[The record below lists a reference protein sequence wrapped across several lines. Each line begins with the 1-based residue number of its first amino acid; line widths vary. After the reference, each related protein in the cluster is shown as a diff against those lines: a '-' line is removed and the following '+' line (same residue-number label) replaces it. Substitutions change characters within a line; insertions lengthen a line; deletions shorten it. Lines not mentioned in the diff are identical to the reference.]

1 MERSQDSEPG
11 EPYIYDVIQLVS
23 EYAKEIVDM
32 ESQEL
37 EKVRKIAVQKTKQV
51 ADQQA
56 KQDGFIPDLQTTTT
70 SKLVFNSKADQH
82 AYAKSIVA
90 KGGMGTMS
98 KSSGGG
104 GMSMGNRGGN
114 RGHGAT
120 TNTSADNS
128 TDSKSS
134 YPKKKLYGTEAEA
147 ARKRELD
154 DRYR

>member
-1 MERSQDSEPG
+1 ME
-11 EPYIYDVIQLVS
+11 YH
-23 EYAKEIVDM
+23 
-32 ESQEL
+32 EL

-98 KSSGGG
+98 HSSGGT
-104 GMSMGNRGGN
+104 GN

-120 TNTSADNS
+120 TNTSADNT